1 MGPTTPKL
9 MKEIEI
15 TPITIPE
22 SLCTSNKAIVDIR
35 LRPGTQLTVS
45 TGWLKNGLYLRVDK
59 FAMVGGRKARDMS
72 KVSEFCLEKVQN
84 FHVDAFK
91 YSFVIATTDDD
102 NIVVVLKSTN

>member
-1 MGPTTPKL
+1 
-9 MKEIEI
+9 
-15 TPITIPE
+15 
-22 SLCTSNKAIVDIR
+22 
-35 LRPGTQLTVS
+35 
-45 TGWLKNGLYLRVDK
+45 
-59 FAMVGGRKARDMS
+59 MVGGRKARDMS